1 MKSESFFKGTL
12 ILITANA
19 VSKILGAVLKIPL
32 TYILGEQGM
41 AIYQTA
47 FSVYIMLLS
56 LITSGLPFAISRYV
70 SEERALNGYGN
81 IRFAT
86 KFSLLLMAVLGFLA
100 SLVMFFGADFFALSM
115 KDPKAVF
122 AIKAIAPS
130 IFFVAIGCV
139 YKSCYQGY
147 ACQTPTA
154 ISQVIEAL
162 IKLVCGYLLASRFS
176 AFSAAYASGAAI
188 FGVTIGEVVATLIL
202 FLLYVP
208 YRKNVRYEKRT
219 KGRRKIAR
227 SLISIAVP
235 MTACSLVSGLLGLL
249 DASVIR
255 SQLTNITF
263 SESAAREFVR
273 LYSPYTDIFSSLSGG
288 GKLSLDGA
296 RWLYGAYSGYAATVF
311 NLPSG
316 ILASFGVAILPVVSG
331 GIISKNYGRLNKT
344 VSAAAKTILL
354 ISLPASFVLAL
365 FSKEILYILF
375 KNTAS
380 HLMLS
385 AMAPILV
392 FSALSQFYCSVL
404 HAGGSIM
411 TPFRYVTV
419 CNLIKIALTFV
430 LVPIGRLNILGA
442 IAASFIAN
450 ILYFIL
456 NMKKIKKDFNMS
468 PVTFGDFGKIFASTV
483 VMVLVAYLLLRP
495 LTAISGTVYIGFF
508 AAMLVSVVAYAL
520 SLILFGTVKK
530 EEITHFRG

>member
-12 ILITANA
+12 ILISANA

-70 SEERALNGYGN
+70 SGELALKRYGN
-81 IRFAT
+81 IRFSI
-86 KFSLLLMAVLGFLA
+86 KFSFLLMSILGLLA
-100 SLVMFFGADFFALSM
+100 SLVMFFGAGFFAFSM

-122 AIKAIAPS
+122 AIKAISPS

-162 IKLVCGYLLASRFS
+162 VKLIFGYLLASWFS
-176 AFSAAYASGAAI
+176 ASSVKYTSGAAI
-188 FGVTIGEVVATLIL
+188 FGVTIGEAVATLIL
-202 FLLYVP
+202 FLLYIP
-208 YRKNVRYEKRT
+208 YRKNLRFKQRT
-219 KGRRKIAR
+219 ATRRKIAKN
-227 SLISIAVP
+227 LISVAIP
-235 MTACSLVSGLLGLL
+235 MTACALVSGLLGLL

-263 SESAAREFVR
+263 SENTAKSFVSI
-273 LYSPYTDIFSSLSGG
+273 YSPFTDIFNSLSGG

-331 GIISKNYGRLNKT
+331 GIVSKNYTRLTKT
-344 VSAAAKTILL
+344 VSVAAKTILL
-354 ISLPASFVLAL
+354 ISLPASGILAL

-385 AMAPILV
+385 FMAPILV
-392 FSALSQFYCSVL
+392 FSTMSQFYCAVL
-404 HAGGSIM
+404 HASGNIM
-411 TPFRYVTV
+411 TPFKYMTV

-430 LVPIGRLNILGA
+430 LIPIAQLNILGA
-442 IAASFIAN
+442 IIATFLAN
-450 ILYFIL
+450 VIYFIL
-456 NMKKIKKDFNMS
+456 NMGKIKKDFNIMAVS
-468 PVTFGDFGKIFASTV
+468 FKDFGKVFVATV
-483 VMVLVAYLLLRP
+483 IMLFVAYLVLSP
-495 LTAISGTVYIGFF
+495 ITHLTTNIYIGFF
-508 AAMLVSVVAYAL
+508 VTMLAAFVAYIL
-520 SLILFGTVKK
+520 SLILFGAVKK
-530 EEITHFRG
+530 QELTHFRG

>member
-12 ILITANA
+12 ILISANA

-70 SEERALNGYGN
+70 SGEYALKRYGN
-81 IRFAT
+81 IRFSV
-86 KFSLLLMAVLGFLA
+86 KFSFLLMSILGFFA
-100 SLVMFFGADFFALSM
+100 SLVMFFGAEFFAYSM

-122 AIKAIAPS
+122 AIQAIAPS

-162 IKLVCGYLLASRFS
+162 IKLVFGYLLAYWFSSRPVNCT
-176 AFSAAYASGAAI
+176 SGAAI
-188 FGVTIGEVVATLIL
+188 FGVTIGEAIATLIL
-202 FLLYVP
+202 FLLYIP

-219 KGRRKIAR
+219 TSRRKIAKN
-227 SLISIAVP
+227 LIGIAVP
-235 MTACSLVSGLLGLL
+235 MTACALVSGLLGLL

-255 SQLTNITF
+255 SQLTNVTF
-263 SESAAREFVR
+263 SENTARGFIT
-273 LYSPYTDIFSSLSGG
+273 LYSPFTNLFSSLTGG

-316 ILASFGVAILPVVSG
+316 ILASFGIAILPVVSG
-331 GIISKNYGRLNKT
+331 GIISKNYARLTRT
-344 VSAAAKTILL
+344 VSYAAKTILL
-354 ISLPASFVLAL
+354 ISLPASGVLAL
-365 FSKEILYILF
+365 FSKEILYLLF

-380 HLMLS
+380 YLMLS
-385 AMAPILV
+385 FMAPILV
-392 FSALSQFYCSVL
+392 FSTLSQFYCSVL
-404 HAGGSIM
+404 HASGNIM
-411 TPFRYVTV
+411 TPFKYITS
-419 CNLIKIALTFV
+419 CNIIKIALTFV
-430 LVPIGRLNILGA
+430 LIPIPQLNILGA
-442 IAASFIAN
+442 IVATFLAHI
-450 ILYFIL
+450 IYFIL
-456 NMKKIKKDFNMS
+456 NAKRIKKDFTIT
-468 PVTFGDFGKIFASTV
+468 PVSFKDFGKVFVATI
-483 VMVLVAYLLLRP
+483 VMLSIAYLVLNPMIHLW
-495 LTAISGTVYIGFF
+495 ANIYIGFF
-508 AAMLVSVVAYAL
+508 AAMLLAFMGYIL
-520 SLILFGTVKK
+520 SLILFGAVKK
-530 EEITHFRG
+530 EDLTLFRG

>member
-56 LITSGLPFAISRYV
+56 LITSGVPFAISRYV
-70 SEERALNGYGN
+70 SEERAQGGYGN

-86 KFSLLLMAVLGFLA
+86 KFSFLLMFILGLLA
-100 SLVMFFGADFFALSM
+100 SLIMFFGADFFAFSM

-130 IFFVAIGCV
+130 VFFVAIGCI

-147 ACQTPTA
+147 SCQTPTA

-162 IKLVCGYLLASRFS
+162 VKLVCGYLLASRFS
-176 AFSAAYASGAAI
+176 SYSKSFASGAAI
-188 FGVTIGEVVATLIL
+188 FGVTIGEAVATLIL

-208 YRKNVRYEKRT
+208 YRKSLHHQNRT
-219 KGRRKIAR
+219 KRRRKIAK
-227 SLISIAVP
+227 SIVTIAVP
-235 MTACSLVSGLLGLL
+235 MTACAVVSGLLGLL

-255 SQLTNITF
+255 SGLTNITF
-263 SESAAREFVR
+263 TKSTAYDFIS
-273 LYSPYTDIFSSLSGG
+273 LYSPFTNIFNSLSGG
-288 GKLSLDGA
+288 GKLSIDGA

-316 ILASFGVAILPVVSG
+316 ILASFGIAILPVVSG
-331 GIISKNYGRLNKT
+331 GIVSKNYKRLTKT
-344 VSAAAKTILL
+344 VSLAAKTILI
-354 ISLPASFVLAL
+354 ISLPCCAVLM
-365 FSKEILYILF
+365 FFPKEILYILF

-380 HLMLS
+380 YLMLS

-392 FSALSQFYCSVL
+392 FSTLSQFYCAVL
-404 HAGGSIM
+404 HASGNII
-411 TPFRYVTV
+411 TPFRYVTS
-419 CNLIKIALTFV
+419 CNLIKIALTF
-430 LVPIGRLNILGA
+430 LLIPIPQLNILGA
-442 IAASFIAN
+442 ILATFFAN
-450 ILYFIL
+450 LIYFIL
-456 NMKKIKKDFNMS
+456 NLRKIKKDFNMT
-468 PVTFGDFGKIFASTV
+468 PVSFVDFSKVLSATA
-483 VMVLVAYLLLRP
+483 VMSLIAYLLITPMTHIFSSFL
-495 LTAISGTVYIGFF
+495 GFF
-508 AAMLVSVVAYAL
+508 ASMLVAILAYAL
-520 SLILFGTVKK
+520 ALILFDALKK
-530 EEITHFRG
+530 EELAHFRG

>member
-12 ILITANA
+12 ILISANA

-70 SEERALNGYGN
+70 SGELALKRYGN
-81 IRFAT
+81 IRFSV
-86 KFSLLLMAVLGFLA
+86 KFAFLLMAILGLFA
-100 SLVMFFGADFFALSM
+100 SLIMFFGANFFAFSM

-162 IKLVCGYLLASRFS
+162 VKLVFGYLLASWFCS
-176 AFSAAYASGAAI
+176 YPVAFTSGAAI
-188 FGVTIGEVVATLIL
+188 FGVTIGEAIATLIL
-202 FLLYVP
+202 FLLYIP
-208 YRKNVRYEKRT
+208 YRKNVRSEKRVT
-219 KGRRKIAR
+219 SRRKIAK
-227 SLISIAVP
+227 SLISVAVP
-235 MTACSLVSGLLGLL
+235 MTAFALISGLLGLL

-255 SQLTNITF
+255 SRLASITF
-263 SESAAREFVR
+263 SESAARSFIAT
-273 LYSPYTDIFSSLSGG
+273 YSPFTDIFSSLSGG
-288 GKLSLDGA
+288 GRLSLDGA

-316 ILASFGVAILPVVSG
+316 ILASFGFAILPVVTG
-331 GIISKNYGRLNKT
+331 GIVSKDYSRLTRT
-344 VSAAAKTILL
+344 VSLAAKTILL
-354 ISLPASFVLAL
+354 ISLPACGILAL
-365 FSKEILYILF
+365 FSKAILYILF

-385 AMAPILV
+385 SMAPILV
-392 FSALSQFYCSVL
+392 FSTLSQFYCAVL
-404 HAGGSIM
+404 HASGNII
-411 TPFRYVTV
+411 TPFKYITF
-419 CNLIKIALTFV
+419 CNLIKIVLTFV
-430 LVPIGRLNILGA
+430 LIPIPQLNILGA
-442 IAASFIAN
+442 IIATFLAN
-450 ILYFIL
+450 VIYFIF
-456 NMKKIKKDFNMS
+456 NARKIKKDFDLS
-468 PVTFGDFGKIFASTV
+468 PVSFKDFGKIFLSTAILI
-483 VMVLVAYLLLRP
+483 LVALLLLKP
-495 LTAISGTVYIGFF
+495 FLAFSGNIYVGFIATMF
-508 AAMLVSVVAYAL
+508 VAVLAYAL
-520 SLILFGTVKK
+520 ALVLFDAVK
-530 EEITHFRG
+530 

>member
-12 ILITANA
+12 ILISANA
-19 VSKILGAVLKIPL
+19 ISKILGAILKIPL

-70 SEERALNGYGN
+70 SGELALKRYGN

-86 KFSLLLMAVLGFLA
+86 KLSFLLMFGLGLLA

-122 AIKAIAPS
+122 AIKAISPS

-162 IKLVCGYLLASRFS
+162 VKLIFGYLLASWFS
-176 AFSAAYASGAAI
+176 ALSVKYTSGAAI
-188 FGVTIGEVVATLIL
+188 FGVTIGEAVATLIL
-202 FLLYVP
+202 FLLYIP
-208 YRKNVRYEKRT
+208 YRKNIRFEKRIS
-219 KGRRKIAR
+219 GRRKIVK
-227 SLISIAVP
+227 SLISVAVP
-235 MTACSLVSGLLGLL
+235 MTACALVSGLLGLL

-255 SQLTNITF
+255 SQLANITF
-263 SESAAREFVR
+263 TENSVKSFLAT
-273 LYSPYTDIFSSLSGG
+273 YSPFTDIFSTLSVGK
-288 GKLSLDGA
+288 KLSLDGA

-316 ILASFGVAILPVVSG
+316 ILASFGFAILPVVSG
-331 GIISKNYGRLNKT
+331 GIVSKNYARLTKT
-344 VSAAAKTILL
+344 VSLAARTILL
-354 ISLPASFVLAL
+354 ISLPASSILAF

-385 AMAPILV
+385 AMAPVLI
-392 FSALSQFYCSVL
+392 FSTLSQFYCSVL
-404 HAGGSIM
+404 HASGNIM
-411 TPFRYVTV
+411 TPFKYITI
-419 CNLIKIALTFV
+419 CNLIKIVLTYV
-430 LVPIGRLNILGA
+430 LIPIPQLNILGA
-442 IAASFIAN
+442 IIATFVAN
-450 ILYFIL
+450 VIYFIL
-456 NMKKIKKDFNMS
+456 NMKKIRKDFNMV
-468 PVTFGDFGKIFASTV
+468 PVSFKDFGKTFISTAI
-483 VMVLVAYLLLRP
+483 MTLVAYLLLKP
-495 LTAISGTVYIGFF
+495 LLALSGNIYIGFF
-508 AAMLVSVVAYAL
+508 ATMLVAIIAYAL
-520 SLILFGTVKK
+520 SLVIFGIIRTRPDNA
-530 EEITHFRG
+530 I

>member
-12 ILITANA
+12 ILISANA

-70 SEERALNGYGN
+70 SGELALKRYGN

-86 KFSLLLMAVLGFLA
+86 KFSFLLMFALGFLA
-100 SLVMFFGADFFALSM
+100 SLVMFFGAEFFAFSM

-122 AIKAIAPS
+122 AIKLIAPS

-162 IKLVCGYLLASRFS
+162 IKLIFGYLLASWFS
-176 AFSAAYASGAAI
+176 AYSVKYTSGAAI
-188 FGVTIGEVVATLIL
+188 FGVTIGEAFATLIL
-202 FLLYVP
+202 FLLYIP
-208 YRKNVRYEKRT
+208 YRKNIRFEKRT
-219 KGRRKIAR
+219 STRRKIAK
-227 SLISIAVP
+227 SLISVAVP
-235 MTACSLVSGLLGLL
+235 MTACALVSGLLGLL

-255 SQLTNITF
+255 SQLANITF
-263 SESAAREFVR
+263 TENSANSFIST
-273 LYSPYTDIFSSLSGG
+273 YSPFTDIFSSLSSG

-316 ILASFGVAILPVVSG
+316 ILASFGFAILPVVSG
-331 GIISKNYGRLNKT
+331 GIVSKNYTRLTRT
-344 VSAAAKTILL
+344 VSLAAKTILL
-354 ISLPASFVLAL
+354 ISLPASGVLAL

-380 HLMLS
+380 QLMLS

-392 FSALSQFYCSVL
+392 FSTLSQFYCSVL
-404 HAGGSIM
+404 HASGNIM
-411 TPFRYVTV
+411 TPFKYLTV

-430 LVPIGRLNILGA
+430 LIPIPQLNILGA
-442 IAASFIAN
+442 IIATFAANVI
-450 ILYFIL
+450 YFIL
-456 NMKKIKKDFNMS
+456 NTKKIKKDFDMS
-468 PVTFGDFGKIFASTV
+468 PVSLKDFGKIFVSTA
-483 VMVLVAYLLLRP
+483 VMITVAHLLLKP
-495 LTAISGTVYIGFF
+495 FLSVFGNIYVGFVT
-508 AAMLVSVVAYAL
+508 AMLVAILAYAL
-520 SLILFGTVKK
+520 ALVFFGIVKR
-530 EEITHFRG
+530 EEITHFHG